1 MDNQNIFIEN
11 ERCKFF
17 PYIKNIK
24 KLNYIKMEIKTILN
38 DIYRFAI
45 KIDKLCSKRRI
56 RGYNK
61 SVKNLS

>member
-1 MDNQNIFIEN
+1 MDKQNTFIEN
-11 ERCKFF
+11 KKCNFF

-45 KIDKLCSKRRI
+45 KID
-56 RGYNK
+56 
-61 SVKNLS
+61 